1 MPSEPKR
8 PQDLQEGETLH
19 DDEPIPSASDEKVLE
34 ETARLAREGRRK
46 LESDPKESGP
56 GS

>member
-1 MPSEPKR
+1 MPDPTKR
-8 PQDLQEGETLH
+8 QQDLQDGKTQHE
-19 DDEPIPSASDEKVLE
+19 DDPIPHASDDTVLE
-34 ETARLAREGRRK
+34 ETARLAREGRKK

>member
-8 PQDLQEGETLH
+8 PQDLQDGETQH

>member
-8 PQDLQEGETLH
+8 PQDLQEGETQH
-19 DDEPIPSASDEKVLE
+19 DDDPIPSASDEKVLE
-34 ETARLAREGRRK
+34 ETARLAREGRKK